1 MGNIEGLFERAKKI
15 GEIIDQNIKEN
26 KNIMIVGHLD
36 ADGITSAS
44 IIAKAILRKGG
55 RFIVRITNSLRPKT
69 LVDLK
74 KGEYDFYI
82 FCELGA
88 GMAKQI
94 DEAFEGR
101 WVAIDHHQISEDEK
115 NLQNIVNA
123 WQFDFDG
130 TREVSAAGISYIVAS
145 QMDKDNID
153 LSYLAVVGALGDR
166 QDQGEGG
173 SMLELNKIIVNDAI
187 KSGCLKVVKDLMFY
201 GRETKPI
208 HEAVASTITPFI
220 PSLTGNRD
228 ACLATLTSAGIRL
241 KEGAR
246 WRTIAEL
253 SEEEKKKVVE
263 AIIPYLT
270 LAPTA
275 TDKVRDLIGDVHILE
290 REDEHT
296 PLRDAR
302 EFATLLNACG
312 RMGRGG
318 VGVLMCLGDRN
329 LALQEGEKILADY
342 RYTLNNYVQTILSE
356 EGRVVEG
363 RWAFMIIGDG
373 LVDENMLGSLS
384 SILSGM
390 TRFEGKAIILRTATK
405 DGDISFSARKTKG
418 CKPNLNLGSIMAEA
432 SMFGGVGGGHDVAAG
447 ARVSSYRQDEFLK
460 VIEDRLRQ
468 ANEDKSDDKDQPRK

>member
-1 MGNIEGLFERAKKI
+1 
-15 GEIIDQNIKEN
+15 
-26 KNIMIVGHLD
+26 
-36 ADGITSAS
+36 
-44 IIAKAILRKGG
+44 
-55 RFIVRITNSLRPKT
+55 
-69 LVDLK
+69 
-74 KGEYDFYI
+74 
-82 FCELGA
+82 
-88 GMAKQI
+88 
-94 DEAFEGR
+94 
-101 WVAIDHHQISEDEK
+101 
-115 NLQNIVNA
+115 
-123 WQFDFDG
+123 
-130 TREVSAAGISYIVAS
+130 
-145 QMDKDNID
+145 MDKDNID

-263 AIIPYLT
+263 AIIPYLA

-384 SILSGM
+384 SILSGI

-447 ARVSSYRQDEFLK
+447 ARVSSYRRDEFLK